1 MFRSSF
7 TRFSKVSS
15 TRHPCGNK
23 KHLLKVDSSLQ
34 PMNATL
40 MAVFVILLAGDIS
53 RNPGRIH
60 PDTPQVENIPV
71 LVSNRRN
78 LFSRFKQPSQR
89 NVTLRTHSQS
99 NYPNGNFIYIPCQI
113 MESSYSS
120 SENKP
125 IRGQSHCIKTSH
137 LNVRSLKNR
146 EYFHQVSDFINNSDF
161 DVFTVS
167 ETCFNST
174 VRGNEINIS
183 VYRVVRLDWAKRR
196 GAGVR
201 AYIRS
206 LFKVS
211 ILRDITS
218 TSNKYGYRTT

>member
-7 TRFSKVSS
+7 TRFSKVIDS
-15 TRHPCGNK
+15 TPMWQKN
-23 KHLLKVDSSLQ
+23 HLLKVDSSLQ

-40 MAVFVILLAGDIS
+40 VAVFVILLAGDIS
-53 RNPGRIH
+53 RNPGRMH

-89 NVTLRTHSQS
+89 NVTLRTHSQR

-146 EYFHQVSDFINNSDF
+146 EYFLQVSDFINNSDF

-183 VYRVVRLDWAKRR
+183 VYRGEVQASVLIS
-196 GAGVR
+196 GVCLKL
-201 AYIRS
+201 A
-206 LFKVS
+206 F
-211 ILRDITS
+211 
-218 TSNKYGYRTT
+218 YGTLPQHPTNMVYRTT